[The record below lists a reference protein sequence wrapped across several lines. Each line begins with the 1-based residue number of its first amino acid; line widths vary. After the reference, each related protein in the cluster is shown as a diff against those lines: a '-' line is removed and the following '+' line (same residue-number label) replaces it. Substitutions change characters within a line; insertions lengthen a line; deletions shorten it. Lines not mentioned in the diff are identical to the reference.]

1 MTPQQL
7 RRFAQ
12 TGEDAANFVDP
23 DNPAAAMAFREAAK
37 EARQL
42 AAELAA
48 AVEKIRNVP

>member
-7 RRFAQ
+7 RRFAE
-12 TGEDAANFVDP
+12 TGEDAASFVDP
-23 DNPAAAMAFREAAK
+23 DNPAAAKAFREAAR

-48 AVEKIRNVP
+48 AVEETGDVS